1 MKKSIEEPMCRDKS
15 FDRTC
20 KIDYEA
26 IKNNIRKL
34 LESESFAVLSTQGK
48 GQPYASIIGFL
59 STPDLKKIVFA
70 TSKETRKFSLITKS
84 RKVALLVDNRSS
96 VPPVINKI
104 SAVTITGESHV
115 LENPAKREKW
125 GNLLVKK
132 HPYLKEFVQAPST
145 AVILVDVYRYFYVRR
160 FQEVFEWNPHQK

>member
-15 FDRTC
+15 FERHC
-20 KIDYEA
+20 KFDDEA
-26 IKNNIRKL
+26 IKNNISEL

-48 GQPYASIIGFL
+48 GQPYASIIGYS
-59 STPDLKKIVFA
+59 STPDLKNIVFA
-70 TSKETRKFSLITKS
+70 TSKETRKFSLITES

-96 VPPVINKI
+96 VPPIINKI
-104 SAVTITGESHV
+104 CAVTITGQSHI
-115 LENPAKREKW
+115 LEEATDQGKW
-125 GNLLVKK
+125 ADLLVKK

-160 FQEVFEWNPHQK
+160 FQEVFEWNPHQR